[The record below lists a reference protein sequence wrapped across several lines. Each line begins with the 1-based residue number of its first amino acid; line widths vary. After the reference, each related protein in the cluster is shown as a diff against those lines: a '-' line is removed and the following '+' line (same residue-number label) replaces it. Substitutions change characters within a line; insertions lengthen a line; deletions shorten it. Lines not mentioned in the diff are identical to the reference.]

1 MNLNEFD
8 NKKEIFRGVGTALIT
23 PFKRGKIDYKDLE
36 ALLERQIKAGVGAVV
51 IGGTTGEAA
60 TLEDGERYELYR
72 ATRAIVTGRCKI
84 VFGTGTNDTRVAIK
98 HTEMAEKVGC
108 DGVLLVTPYYNKGT
122 REGLY
127 RHYKAIAE
135 CTALPIMLYNVPSR
149 TGVDLSLEL
158 LSELSKIENIVAIK
172 EASGR
177 AERLAELSMLP
188 LGLYAG
194 NDAET
199 YSVLS
204 LGGLGVVSVVSN
216 LYPEAC
222 VELCNLF
229 FTGEVEKSLKI
240 QKKLLPVINSLFIE
254 TNPAP
259 IKYAMSRAGLC
270 DGEMRLPMWLP
281 TEATRRKIDKVIEV
295 YEADGC

>member
-1 MNLNEFD
+1 MSKFD
-8 NKKEIFRGVGTALIT
+8 TKKEIFRGVGTALVT
-23 PFKRGKIDYKDLE
+23 PFRCGKVDFKALE
-36 ALLERQIKAGVGAVV
+36 LLIERQIRAGVGAIVV
-51 IGGTTGEAA
+51 GGTTGEAA

-72 ATRAIVTGRCKI
+72 IAKEISSERCRV

-98 HTEMAEKVGC
+98 HTEMAEKIGC

-127 RHYKAIAE
+127 RHYKVIAE
-135 CTALPIMLYNVPSR
+135 CTSLPIMLYNVPSR

-158 LSELSKIENIVAIK
+158 LSELSEIENIVAIK
-172 EASGR
+172 EASGK
-177 AERLAELSMLP
+177 AERLAELSRLP

-194 NDAET
+194 NDAEI

-216 LYPEAC
+216 LYPEET
-222 VELCNLF
+222 VKLCSLF
-229 FTGEVEKSLKI
+229 FTGEHKKSLEI
-240 QKKLLPVINSLFIE
+240 QKRLLPVINSLFLE

-259 IKYAMSRAGLC
+259 IKYAMARSGLC

-281 TEATRRKIDKVIEV
+281 TEITRRKIDKIIED
-295 YEADGC
+295 YERASE

>member
-1 MNLNEFD
+1 MSKFD
-8 NKKEIFRGVGTALIT
+8 TKKEIFRGVGTALVT
-23 PFKRGKIDYKDLE
+23 PFRCGKIDFQALE
-36 ALLERQIKAGVGAVV
+36 ALIERQIRAGVGAIVV
-51 IGGTTGEAA
+51 GGTTGEAA

-72 ATRAIVTGRCKI
+72 VAGEITSGRCRV

-98 HTEMAEKVGC
+98 HTEMAEKIGC

-122 REGLY
+122 RDGLY
-127 RHYKAIAE
+127 RHYKAIADS
-135 CTALPIMLYNVPSR
+135 TTLSIMLYNVPSR

-158 LSELSKIENIVAIK
+158 LSELTEIKNIVAIK

-177 AERLAELSMLP
+177 AERLAELSSLP

-194 NDAET
+194 NDAEI
-199 YSVLS
+199 YSVLA

-216 LYPEAC
+216 LYPEDT
-222 VELCNLF
+222 VKLCNFF
-229 FTGEVEKSLKI
+229 FTGEYKKSLEI
-240 QKKLLPVINSLFIE
+240 QKRLLPVINSLFLE

-259 IKYAMSRAGLC
+259 IKYAMARAGLC

-281 TEATRRKIDKVIEV
+281 TDTTRRKIDKVIEE
-295 YEADGC
+295 YERASE

>member
-1 MNLNEFD
+1 MNKFD
-8 NKKEIFRGVGTALIT
+8 SKKDIFRGVGTALIT
-23 PFKRGKIDYKDLE
+23 PFKRGKIDYNALE
-36 ALLERQIKAGVGAVV
+36 VLLERQIKAGVGAIVV
-51 IGGTTGEAA
+51 GGTTGEAA

-72 ATRAIVTGRCKI
+72 AARDVVSGRCHI

-98 HTEMAEKVGC
+98 HTEMAEKIGC

-127 RHYKAIAE
+127 RHYESIAE
-135 CTALPIMLYNVPSR
+135 CTTLPIMLYNVPSR

-158 LSELSKIENIVAIK
+158 LYELIDIENIVAIK

-177 AERLAELSMLP
+177 ADRLSELSMLP
-188 LGLYAG
+188 LDLYAG

-199 YSVLS
+199 YTVLS

-229 FTGEVEKSLKI
+229 FTGESEKSLLI

-281 TEATRRKIDKVIEV
+281 TEATRRKIDKTIDA

>member
-1 MNLNEFD
+1 MNLSKFD
-8 NKKEIFRGVGTALIT
+8 IKKEIFRGVGTALVT
-23 PFKRGKIDYKDLE
+23 PFQCGKIDYKALE
-36 ALLERQIKAGVGAVV
+36 VLIERQIRAGVGAIVV
-51 IGGTTGEAA
+51 GGTTGEAA

-72 ATRAIVTGRCKI
+72 AARDIVAGRCKI

-158 LSELSKIENIVAIK
+158 LWELSNIENIVAIK

-177 AERLAELSMLP
+177 ADRLAELSMLP

-216 LYPEAC
+216 LYPGAC

-229 FTGEVEKSLKI
+229 FTGAVEKSLNL

-259 IKYAMSRAGLC
+259 IKYAMSRVGLC

-281 TEATRRKIDKVIEV
+281 TEATRRKIDKVIET

>member
-1 MNLNEFD
+1 MNLNEID
-8 NKKEIFRGVGTALIT
+8 SRKEIFRGVGTALIT
-23 PFKRGKIDYKDLE
+23 PFKRGKIDYKALE
-36 ALLERQIKAGVGAVV
+36 ALLERQIRAGVGAVV

-72 ATRAIVTGRCKI
+72 AAKDIVTGRCKI

-98 HTEMAEKVGC
+98 HTDMAEKIGC

-127 RHYKAIAE
+127 LHYKAIAE

-158 LSELSKIENIVAIK
+158 LRELSRIENIVAIK

-177 AERLAELSMLP
+177 AERLAELSVLP

-229 FTGEVEKSLKI
+229 FTGEMEKSLKI

-259 IKYAMSRAGLC
+259 IKYAMSRVGLC
-270 DGEMRLPMWLP
+270 DSEMRLPMWLP
-281 TEATRRKIDKVIEV
+281 TEATRRKIDKVIDA